1 MVCKS
6 DGNHKDTI
14 SYFNN
19 VVVCCFH
26 ESLNQKTHSGVFFI
40 QGVINI
46 NFLLTMTIHN

>member
-19 VVVCCFH
+19 AVVCCFH
-26 ESLNQKTHSGVFFI
+26 ESLNQKRDSGVFFYPRSD
-40 QGVINI
+40 QHQFSPNYD
-46 NFLLTMTIHN
+46 NT

>member
-26 ESLNQKTHSGVFFI
+26 ESLNQKGTLDFF
-40 QGVINI
+40 
-46 NFLLTMTIHN
+46 LSKD